1 MDGIILQ
8 NIDNDHVNILIS
20 KKKYKLLDKI
30 NDIHMPFIVDEI
42 FELGYSMYIKNLIKS
57 DLNNETNTTSATN
70 GINNLEER
78 NKITNGITESKYST
92 IKGSLGENVVM
103 DILIDKFP
111 NYLVENMSKVPHSGD
126 IQLTL
131 PTGIK
136 IIVEVKNYNKTID
149 QEQIDKLK
157 FDMRFNNI
165 KGALFVSLN
174 SGIVGKKKFELE
186 FFKNNADDYFIIYF
200 PYSMH
205 KSIPD
210 KKNIISH
217 NSIEDSISNLSI
229 KLEFGICVVQNIITK
244 LNSNSTY
251 TLNKFFS
258 NVELDWMTTQFNS
271 LYSEFRDVKN
281 SIRKLEESFKKSLD
295 SHKSVISNY
304 ENSILNKI
312 NHLVGT
318 KLYTLQYLNID
329 KKNIELEKNDFG
341 SWDILINK
349 KIYGKIVFVERCYDI
364 LIVIDNNNII
374 NKQFVNFVECLNYID
389 QI

>member
-8 NIDNDHVNILIS
+8 NTDNDYVNISIK
-20 KKKYKLLDKI
+20 KKKYKLFEKI
-30 NDIHMPFIVDEI
+30 NETYIPFVIDEI
-42 FELGYSMYIKNLIKS
+42 FELGYSMYMKNLIKS
-57 DLNNETNTTSATN
+57 DNIFNM
-70 GINNLEER
+70 GYDPEER

-92 IKGSLGENVVM
+92 TKGNQGENVVL

-111 NYLVENMSKVPHSGD
+111 NYLVENKSKVPHSGD
-126 IQLTL
+126 IQITL
-131 PTGIK
+131 PIGIK

-157 FDMRFNNI
+157 FDMQFNNI

-174 SGIVGKKKFELE
+174 SGIVGKKKFEIE
-186 FFKNNADDYFIIYF
+186 FFKINTHDYFIIYL

-217 NSIEDSISNLSI
+217 NSIQDSISNLSI

-244 LNSNSTY
+244 LNPNPNLNPNH
-251 TLNKFFS
+251 TLNKFYS
-258 NVELDWMTTQFNS
+258 DVELDWMTTQFNS

-281 SIRKLEESFKKSLD
+281 SIRKLEEGVKKSLD
-295 SHKSVISNY
+295 THKSVIANY
-304 ENSILNKI
+304 ENCILNKI
-312 NHLVGT
+312 NHLIGT
-318 KLYTLQYLNID
+318 KLYKSDNFNID
-329 KKNIELEKNDFG
+329 KKNISIDKNDFG

-349 KIYGKIVFVERCYDI
+349 KIYGRIVYVKGCYDI
-364 LIVIDNNNII
+364 LIQIDDDNLI
-374 NKQFVNFVECLNYID
+374 NKQFVNFIECLNFID

>member
-1 MDGIILQ
+1 MNGIILQ
-8 NIDNDHVNILIS
+8 NIKNNYVNISIG
-20 KKKYKLLDKI
+20 KEKYKLLDKI
-30 NDIHMPFIVDEI
+30 DETKMSFVIDEI
-42 FELGYSMYIKNLIKS
+42 FELGYSQYMKNLIKS
-57 DLNNETNTTSATN
+57 DLNNGLNCLN
-70 GINNLEER
+70 DLDER

-92 IKGSLGENVVM
+92 IKGSLGENIVM

-111 NYLVENMSKVPHSGD
+111 NYLIENMSKVPHSGD

-131 PTGIK
+131 PLGIK

-157 FDMRFNNI
+157 FDMKFNNI

-186 FFKNNADDYFIIYF
+186 FFKNNLDDYFIIYL

-217 NSIEDSISNLSI
+217 NSIEDSISNISI
-229 KLEFGICVVQNIITK
+229 KLEFGICIIQNIIIK
-244 LNSNSTY
+244 SNSNSNSTHSV
-251 TLNKFFS
+251 NKFFS
-258 NVELDWMTTQFNS
+258 NVELDLLTSQFNS

-281 SIRKLEESFKKSLD
+281 SMRKLEDGIKKSLD
-295 SHKSVISNY
+295 THKSAIFNY
-304 ENSILNKI
+304 ENCILSKI
-312 NHLVGT
+312 NRLIGT
-318 KLYTLQYLNID
+318 KLYAQDYFDL
-329 KKNIELEKNDFG
+329 KKNIKLEKNDFDN
-341 SWDILINK
+341 WDILINK
-349 KIYGKIVFVERCYDI
+349 KIYGKIVFVKGCYDI
-364 LIVIDNNNII
+364 LIEIDTNNLI
-374 NKQFVNFVECLNYID
+374 NKQFVNFVDCLNFID

>member
-1 MDGIILQ
+1 MNGIILQ
-8 NIDNDHVNILIS
+8 KTDNNYVNILIG
-20 KKKYKLLDKI
+20 KKKYQLLEKIDKTQLTFVI
-30 NDIHMPFIVDEI
+30 DEI
-42 FELGYSMYIKNLIKS
+42 FELGYSQYMKNLIKS
-57 DLNNETNTTSATN
+57 DLAIGTND
-70 GINNLEER
+70 LEER

-92 IKGSLGENVVM
+92 TKGSLGENLVI

-111 NYLVENMSKVPHSGD
+111 NYLVENMSKIPHSGD

-131 PTGIK
+131 PIGTK

-186 FFKNNADDYFIIYF
+186 FFKNNTEDYFIIYL

-210 KKNIISH
+210 RKNIISH

-229 KLEFGICVVQNIITK
+229 KLEFGICVIQNIIIK
-244 LNSNSTY
+244 SNSNSNSNY
-251 TLNKFFS
+251 TNRLNKFYS

-271 LYSEFRDVKN
+271 LYAEFRDIKN
-281 SIRKLEESFKKSLD
+281 SIRKLEDGIKKSLD
-295 SHKSVISNY
+295 THKSIISNY
-304 ENSILNKI
+304 ENCILNKI

-318 KLYTLQYLNID
+318 KLYTQEYLSI
-329 KKNIELEKNDFG
+329 KKNIELEKNVFD

-349 KIYGKIVFVERCYDI
+349 KIYGRIVFVKGFYDV
-364 LIVIDNNNII
+364 LIEIDKNNLI
-374 NKQFVNFVECLNYID
+374 NKQFINFVECINFID

>member
-1 MDGIILQ
+1 MNDIILK
-8 NIDNDHVNILIS
+8 NIDNNYVNILIG
-20 KKKYKLLDKI
+20 KKKYKLLEKIDKTQ
-30 NDIHMPFIVDEI
+30 MSFIIDEI
-42 FELGYSMYIKNLIKS
+42 FELGYSQYVKNLIKS
-57 DLNNETNTTSATN
+57 DLAIGTNDSD
-70 GINNLEER
+70 ER

-92 IKGSLGENVVM
+92 TKGSLGENVVI

-111 NYLVENMSKVPHSGD
+111 NYLVENMSKIPHSGD
-126 IQLTL
+126 IQITL
-131 PTGIK
+131 PIGTK

-186 FFKNNADDYFIIYF
+186 FFKNNTEDYFIIYL

-210 KKNIISH
+210 RKNIISH

-229 KLEFGICVVQNIITK
+229 KLEFGICVIQNIIMK
-244 LNSNSTY
+244 SNSNSTL
-251 TLNKFFS
+251 TLNKFYS

-271 LYSEFRDVKN
+271 LYSEFKDIKN
-281 SIRKLEESFKKSLD
+281 SIRKLEDGIKKSLD
-295 SHKSVISNY
+295 SHKSVITNY
-304 ENSILNKI
+304 ENCILNKI

-318 KLYTLQYLNID
+318 KLYTEEYLSI
-329 KKNIELEKNDFG
+329 KKNIDLEKNDFG
-341 SWDILINK
+341 CWDILINK
-349 KIYGKIVFVERCYDI
+349 KIYGKIVYIQECYDV
-364 LIVIDNNNII
+364 LIEIDKNNLI
-374 NKQFVNFVECLNYID
+374 NKQFVNFAECLNYID

>member
-8 NIDNDHVNILIS
+8 NTDNDYLNILIE

-30 NDIHMPFIVDEI
+30 DKTHITFVVDEI
-42 FELGYSMYIKNLIKS
+42 FELGYSMYMKNLIKS
-57 DLNNETNTTSATN
+57 DLSN
-70 GINNLEER
+70 GCGIDLEER

-92 IKGSLGENVVM
+92 SKGSLGENVVI

-111 NYLVENMSKVPHSGD
+111 NYLVENMSKVSHSGD

-131 PTGIK
+131 PIGIK

-186 FFKNNADDYFIIYF
+186 FFKNNTDDYFIIYL

-210 KKNIISH
+210 RKNIISH

-244 LNSNSTY
+244 LNSNSNSTHH

-281 SIRKLEESFKKSLD
+281 SMRKLEEGVKKSLD

-304 ENSILNKI
+304 ENCIINKI

-318 KLYTLQYLNID
+318 KLYTLEYLNIE
-329 KKNIELEKNDFG
+329 KKNIEIQKNDFG

-349 KIYGKIVFVERCYDI
+349 KIYGKIVFVKGCYDI
-364 LIVIDNNNII
+364 LIEIDNNNLI